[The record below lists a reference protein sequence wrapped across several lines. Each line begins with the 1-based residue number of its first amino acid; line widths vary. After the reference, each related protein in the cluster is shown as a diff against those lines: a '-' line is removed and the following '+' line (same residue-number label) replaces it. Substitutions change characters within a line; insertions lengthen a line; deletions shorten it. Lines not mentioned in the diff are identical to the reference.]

1 MGFLRRL
8 GEGIGGI
15 FGRPD
20 LGRDI
25 GGFVGTVTGI
35 NGRNGG
41 GGGLPIPQGGQRFP
55 AMLQDPRQ
63 LPAPQN
69 GGAPTFG
76 GFPIPLGGSGIP
88 SPPAGNGQN
97 GQFAGDV
104 GQLLGGN
111 QLVMEPQQKVI
122 NSAPPGWVIATLPD
136 GTKKAVRK
144 EVAKC
149 LGLWKPRKKPPI
161 SASDWSKLKRARAVE
176 KKAKKIAQTANFK
189 CTKK

>member
-1 MGFLRRL
+1 MGVLRRL

-15 FGRPD
+15 FGKPG

-25 GGFVGTVTGI
+25 GGLAGQIFGI
-35 NGRNGG
+35 NGNG
-41 GGGLPIPQGGQRFP
+41 GGGLPVPQPGQQFPTMLTQGGQRP
-55 AMLQDPRQ
+55 QLPPRQ
-63 LPAPQN
+63 T
-69 GGAPTFG
+69 PTFPG
-76 GFPIPLGGSGIP
+76 TQFPMPLGGSGQP
-88 SPPAGNGQN
+88 SPAAGNGN
-97 GQFAGDV
+97 GQLQQQLGT
-104 GQLLGGN
+104 LLGGN

-176 KKAKKIAQTANFK
+176 KKAKKIAETANFR
-189 CTKK
+189 CKKK